1 MNLIETMSDPS
12 NTLIDVSNQVQY
24 MYGMIVTEDLI
35 AIDATGG
42 FAIDISLTDIEI
54 IAQNPIREFDLT
66 ETLQLEYDVR
76 IFNEKIGLI
85 KDASNSTV
93 LDSSFNA
100 TTGAFPTTTVN
111 ITFDEFKNNM
121 TASQV
126 TSLGKFET
134 LYSDFKQ
141 YINKF
146 FYYSNLFP
154 SLLKSGDATD
164 ISNGTFDSDLF
175 IELINGQSVNSEG
188 NTVNNFSGSIQIYDI
203 NGALSYIVKDNPF
216 DNRPTTTDV
225 SFSLSDGFIEGD
237 TILVNPGMSIELQ
250 LIIDQ
255 QSFITDPCFNLFT
268 LSTTTEAPMLLRLAN
283 LS

>member
-1 MNLIETMSDPS
+1 MNLFETMSDPS
-12 NTLIDVSNQVQY
+12 NTLIDVSNQIQY
-24 MYGMIVTEDLI
+24 MYGMIITEDLI

-85 KDASNSTV
+85 KDASNSTI
-93 LDSSFNA
+93 LDTSFNA
-100 TTGAFPTTTVN
+100 TTGAFPTTTIN

-216 DNRPTTTDV
+216 NNRPTTTDL

>member
-216 DNRPTTTDV
+216 DNRPTTTDL

>member
-1 MNLIETMSDPS
+1 MSDLS
-12 NTLIDVSNQVQY
+12 NTLIDVSNQIQY
-24 MYGMIVTEDLI
+24 VDGMIITENLI

-42 FAIDISLTDIEI
+42 FAIDISLNDIELV
-54 IAQNPIREFDLT
+54 AQNPIREFDLT

-85 KDASNSTV
+85 KDASNSTI
-93 LDSSFNA
+93 LDTSFNA
-100 TTGAFPTTTVN
+100 TTGAFPTATID

-141 YINKF
+141 YINKY

-154 SLLKSGDATD
+154 SLLKSTDATD
-164 ISNGTFDSDLF
+164 ISNGTFTSDLF
-175 IELINGQSVNSEG
+175 IELINGQSVNSDG
-188 NTVNNFSGSIQIYDI
+188 QSVDNFSGSVQINGI
-203 NGALSYIVKDNPF
+203 NGALSYIVKDDPF
-216 DNRPTTTDV
+216 NNRSTTTDL

-255 QSFITDPCFNLFT
+255 QSFITDPCYNLFT